1 MISTVKKLLSITFT
15 CCIILSAASGTVAD
29 NIQPPTSLRGGVIN
43 TSADTFTKEDLE
55 LVDGRPRCCAHG
67 CRHGGCVRR
76 PTNCYWRHG
85 HRVCPRSIT
94 ILTNL
99 QAVDEA
105 PQMMKVKNMTM
116 NLIPMMIPMT
126 TKTQRTQRMKL
137 FGSRDLKDEDENE
150 NSEGYYY

>member
-1 MISTVKKLLSITFT
+1 MISTAKLLSITFT

-43 TSADTFTKEDLE
+43 TSADNDTFTKEDLE

-85 HRVCPRSIT
+85 RRVCPRSNT
-94 ILTNL
+94 NLTNL
-99 QAVDEA
+99 LQVVDEA
-105 PQMMKVKNMTM
+105 VSNDEDEEYDNEPDSYDDYDDNESSKNAQDETV
-116 NLIPMMIPMT
+116 
-126 TKTQRTQRMKL
+126 
-137 FGSRDLKDEDENE
+137 GSRDVELVNCE
-150 NSEGYYY
+150 Y